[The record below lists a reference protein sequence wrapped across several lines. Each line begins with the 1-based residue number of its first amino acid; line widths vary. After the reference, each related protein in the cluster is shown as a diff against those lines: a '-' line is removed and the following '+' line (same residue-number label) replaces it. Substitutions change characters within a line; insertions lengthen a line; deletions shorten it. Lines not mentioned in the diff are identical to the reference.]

1 MSDKPTADKTNADA
15 PSAGIEPA
23 RRSYRRP
30 SERIFRRSRA
40 AQARREAKDKADFRL
55 IFVLLQFSVL
65 AALVIVAMSIFTQR
79 SLEGNPVDTTA
90 LKAWA
95 MPWLGPFSKIDV
107 ISFVILSLLAIYF
120 ALYFLRRRKG

>member
-1 MSDKPTADKTNADA
+1 MSDMRKTDKTNADDL
-15 PSAGIEPA
+15 GDDVEPE

-40 AQARREAKDKADFRL
+40 AQERRAAKDKADFRL

-107 ISFVILSLLAIYF
+107 ISFVILSLLSIYF
-120 ALYFLRRRKG
+120 ALYFLRKRKG